1 LTRLRF
7 LFAFATVLALASALA
22 ACGSGGSDK
31 SGEDPQKVI
40 EGATL
45 KGVESGDLDL
55 ALGVTAKGNEGGHVD
70 VALSGPFQQ
79 GAKGKL
85 PQLEMK
91 ASAKGSIGG
100 ESVDFSGGL
109 TLLPNTAYVEYEGT
123 EYEVDPTTFSFV
135 ESAISEAQKQS
146 GAGESESAGESGCQE
161 AAANLEVGDFV
172 ENLKNEGSA
181 DVGGTSTT
189 KVSGDLNVAGAIDSV
204 VELIESPA
212 CRATVATAGPLPSKA
227 EIEKA
232 KSEVSESLES
242 AHVDVYVGDDDII
255 REITARLAIEPQH
268 AGSGPKSVEI
278 EIDLK
283 LTGVNEEQEI
293 SAPGNS
299 KPLSDLFI
307 KLGVN
312 PIELL
317 GALQGEGGAE
327 GFGNLLE
334 GLGQSGRAG

>member
-1 LTRLRF
+1 MTRLRF
-7 LFAFATVLALASALA
+7 LFVLATVLALASALA
-22 ACGSGGSDK
+22 ACGGSSSDK

-55 ALGVTAKGNEGGHVD
+55 ALGVTAKGSEGGHID

-100 ESVDFSGGL
+100 ESVDFAGGL
-109 TLLPNTAYVEYEGT
+109 TLLPNSGYVEYEGT

-135 ESAISEAQKQS
+135 ESAIKEAQKQ
-146 GAGESESAGESGCQE
+146 GGGKSESAGESGCQE

-172 ENLKNEGSA
+172 ESLKNEGSA
-181 DVGGTSTT
+181 DVGGTTTT
-189 KVSGDLNVAGAIDSV
+189 KVSGDLDVAGAIDSV

-212 CRATVATAGPLPSKA
+212 CKATVATAGPLPSKA

-232 KSEVSESLES
+232 KSEISESLHS
-242 AHVDVYVGDDDII
+242 AHVDVYVGDDDIV
-255 REITARLAIEPQH
+255 REIAAQLTIEPKT
-268 AGSGPKSVEI
+268 AGSGPQSVEI

-293 SAPGNS
+293 SAPGNA

-307 KLGVN
+307 KLGIN

-317 GALQGEGGAE
+317 GALQGEGGSE

-334 GLGQSGRAG
+334 GLGQSGHAG

>member
-1 LTRLRF
+1 LRRARF
-7 LFAFATVLALASALA
+7 LFALATALVLAAALA
-22 ACGSGGSDK
+22 ACGSSSDK

-45 KGVESGDLDL
+45 KGVESGNLDL
-55 ALGVTAKGNEGGHVD
+55 SVGVTAKGDEGGHVD

-100 ESVDFSGGL
+100 ESVDFAGGL
-109 TLLPNTAYVEYEGT
+109 TLLPNTAYVEYKGT

-135 ESAISEAQKQS
+135 ESAIEEAQKQG
-146 GAGESESAGESGCQE
+146 GAAEGESAGESGCQE
-161 AAANLEVGDFV
+161 AAANLKVGDFV
-172 ENLKNEGSA
+172 EGLKNEGSA

-189 KVSGDLNVAGAIDSV
+189 KISGDLNVAGAIDGV

-212 CRATVATAGPLPSKA
+212 CKAQVAAAGPLPSRS

-232 KSEVSESLES
+232 KSEISESLNS

-255 REITARLAIEPQH
+255 REIAAQLAIEPKH
-268 AGSGPKSVEI
+268 AGSGPQSVEI
-278 EIDLK
+278 DLDLK

-293 SAPGNS
+293 SAPANS
-299 KPLSDLFI
+299 KPISDLFI

-317 GALQGEGGAE
+317 GALQGEGGGE

-334 GLGQSGRAG
+334 GLGQSGHAG

>member
-1 LTRLRF
+1 LIRPRF
-7 LFAFATVLALASALA
+7 LFVLLAVAVLATALA
-22 ACGSGGSDK
+22 ACGGSSDK
-31 SGEDPQKVI
+31 SSEDPQKVL
-40 EGATL
+40 ESATL
-45 KGVESGDLDL
+45 KGVDSGNLDL
-55 ALGVTAKGNEGGHVD
+55 SLGIAAKGNEGGKVD
-70 VALSGPFQQ
+70 IKLNGPFEA

-85 PQLEMK
+85 PQLAM
-91 ASAKGSIGG
+91 AATAKGSIGG
-100 ESVDFSGGL
+100 EAVDFEGGL
-109 TLLPNTAYVEYEGT
+109 TLLPNTAYVEYEGS

-135 ESAISEAQKQS
+135 ESAIKEAQKQS
-146 GAGESESAGESGCQE
+146 GAAEGESAGESGCQE
-161 AAANLEVGDFV
+161 AAANLKVGDFV
-172 ENLKNEGSA
+172 EGLKNEGSA

-189 KVSGDLNVAGAIDSV
+189 KVSGDLNVPGAIDSI

-212 CRATVATAGPLPSKA
+212 CKATVAAAGPLPSKA
-227 EIEKA
+227 EIAKA

-242 AHVDVYVGDDDII
+242 AHVDVYVGDDNII
-255 REITARLAIEPQH
+255 REVAAQLAIEPKH
-268 AGSGPKSVEI
+268 AGSGPQSVEI
-278 EIDLK
+278 DLDLK

-293 SAPGNS
+293 SAPTKS

-317 GALQGEGGAE
+317 GALQGEGGGE